1 MLKLSICIIAYNEE
15 QYLPRLLEDI
25 KLQEY
30 PHEYTEVVLID
41 GKSSDKTKEIISSSV
56 IESKSEKE
64 VMTNEWK

>member
-25 KLQEY
+25 RRSEY

-41 GKSSDKTKEIISSSV
+41 GMSSDKTKDI
-56 IESKSEKE
+56 
-64 VMTNEWK
+64 MTV